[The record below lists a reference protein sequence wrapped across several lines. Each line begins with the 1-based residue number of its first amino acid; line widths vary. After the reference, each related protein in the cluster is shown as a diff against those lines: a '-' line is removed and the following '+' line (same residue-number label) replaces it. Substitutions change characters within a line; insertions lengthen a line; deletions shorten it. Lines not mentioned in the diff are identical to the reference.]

1 MPRSCSSCSGRGY
14 ARAGPRQPDRWIEP
28 TGMHTRRPQARPEV
42 ADPAALLRTQA
53 EPGRLPPLSP
63 ESRGAARGA
72 ELSQDRLPSGPSAQ
86 RPGRRQRRLRGVP
99 ARAMDGWALG
109 GGRPAQGHALSRAC
123 HHSKPWLGVGTG
135 AAFQRRPG
143 AGAAAGWRPWAVC
156 GRRPA
161 RARPAS
167 ECGSVVTLT
176 AKRCDVGQDEL
187 RTVSE
192 AISYF
197 WQRRTC
203 AAPAAPAAARGA
215 AAVDRRVDTVC
226 CAVYARDTQRRP
238 CDVSKNLCVGV
249 WRSDRR
255 HTRQEDL
262 CEIRLV
268 LHSTNYLLTFLL
280 VTSLGCFFW
289 FFWRK
294 WFIRE

>member
-1 MPRSCSSCSGRGY
+1 
-14 ARAGPRQPDRWIEP
+14 
-28 TGMHTRRPQARPEV
+28 MHTRRPQARPEV
-42 ADPAALLRTQA
+42 ADPAALLRTQAEPGHPAPCTLHPAPCTLHPPCTQA

-167 ECGSVVTLT
+167 ECGAVVTLT

-187 RTVSE
+187 SRTVSE
-192 AISYF
+192 AILFRGSAGHSPRRRVA
-197 WQRRTC
+197 QRPWTL
-203 AAPAAPAAARGA
+203 
-215 AAVDRRVDTVC
+215 DRRVWTHSLLWRLGFT
-226 CAVYARDTQRRP
+226 RDSTSSVTFRKW
-238 CDVSKNLCVGV
+238 KNLWGCGV
-249 WRSDRR
+249 PTSA
-255 HTRQEDL
+255 TRDKK
-262 CEIRLV
+262 ISARFSSSV
-268 LHSTNYLLTFLL
+268 LHSTFMLTY
-280 VTSLGCFFW
+280 SLTTAVF
-289 FFWRK
+289 
-294 WFIRE
+294 